1 MTLNG
6 ILSALRSS
14 VFVAPFFVLSTVVCG
29 SVSMLVS
36 LFDATGARQH
46 RVARVWARSL
56 LWAAGVHVEV
66 TGVEKLAG
74 VQGCV
79 LASNH
84 TSYMDT
90 PVIIA
95 SVPLQFRF
103 FAKEPL
109 FRIPFMGTHLRR
121 AGHLP
126 VVLGDAR
133 AGVKSMN
140 DGARLIRERQL
151 AVLVFP
157 EGGRSE
163 HTLEPFREGAAYVA
177 IRAGVPVYPVALT
190 GVRHVLRM
198 HTAVIR
204 PGRVRIQIGD
214 PIETS
219 SLTVRDRTALN
230 DTLLQ
235 RIAAMTGEPMP
246 AGTAS

>member
-1 MTLNG
+1 M
-6 ILSALRSS
+6 SALRSFL
-14 VFVAPFFVLSTVVCG
+14 FVVPFFALSTVFFG
-29 SVSMLVS
+29 TISMLVS
-36 LFDATGARQH
+36 LFDATGNRQH
-46 RVARVWARSL
+46 GVARAWARSL
-56 LWAAGVHVEV
+56 LWAAGVDVEV
-66 TGVEKLAG
+66 TGAEKLHSG
-74 VQGCV
+74 QSCV

-90 PVIIA
+90 PVILA

-109 FRIPFMGTHLRR
+109 FRIPFLGSHLRR

-126 VVLGDAR
+126 IVLGDAR

-140 DGARLIRERQL
+140 EGARLIRERQL

-163 HTLEPFREGAAYVA
+163 DTLQPFREGAAYVA

-198 HTAVIR
+198 HTNVIR

-214 PIETS
+214 PVETGN
-219 SLTVRDRTALN
+219 LTIRDRAALN
-230 DTLLQ
+230 DSLL
-235 RIAAMTGEPMP
+235 RSIAAMTGEPLP
-246 AGTAS
+246 

>member
-1 MTLNG
+1 M
-6 ILSALRSS
+6 IAKLRS
-14 VFVAPFFVLSTVVCG
+14 FLLVAPFFALSTIVCG
-29 SVSMLVS
+29 TISMLVS
-36 LFDATGARQH
+36 LFDATGAQQH

-66 TGVEKLAG
+66 SGVEKLTAAH
-74 VQGCV
+74 GCV

-109 FRIPFMGTHLRR
+109 FRIPFMGSHLRR

-140 DGARLIRERQL
+140 DGARLIREREL
-151 AVLVFP
+151 SVLVFP

-163 HTLEPFREGAAYVA
+163 HTLEPFREGA
-177 IRAGVPVYPVALT
+177 
-190 GVRHVLRM
+190 VLGFR
-198 HTAVIR
+198 
-204 PGRVRIQIGD
+204 
-214 PIETS
+214 
-219 SLTVRDRTALN
+219 
-230 DTLLQ
+230 
-235 RIAAMTGEPMP
+235 
-246 AGTAS
+246 